1 MRQGVGSRLTGS
13 GEVRETRDRS
23 RRAARARKRRAK
35 SNNTEARALFARSS
49 RRRLENDAR
58 RSVRNAR
65 ATRRAIG
72 VGTHLHGGGNSGE
85 LIVHLGGADH
95 ESGSASLRSGGERER
110 DISAFSSYAPTLRE
124 RPMFYPE
131 RVHPALGNAR
141 GRRARASDFA
151 DRSRARS
158 VTIQRSCRCARVP

>member
-1 MRQGVGSRLTGS
+1 MRQGVGSRFTGS

-95 ESGSASLRSGGERER
+95 ESGPASLRSGEERER

-124 RPMFYPE
+124 RPMFIPNGFI
-131 RVHPALGNAR
+131 RRPGTRAGDAR
-141 GRRARASDFA
+141 GRPISLIDRAPA
-151 DRSRARS
+151 
-158 VTIQRSCRCARVP
+158 P

>member
-35 SNNTEARALFARSS
+35 SNNTLGKARALFARSS

-124 RPMFYPE
+124 RPMFIPNGFI
-131 RVHPALGNAR
+131 RRSGTRAGDAR
-141 GRRARASDFA
+141 GRPISMIDRAPA
-151 DRSRARS
+151 
-158 VTIQRSCRCARVP
+158 P